1 MTMPYEAVREQVA
14 SLPIESFDVSRPELF
29 ENDTVEAY
37 FARLRDEA
45 PVHFCPSSAYGPYW
59 SITRFADIM
68 SVDANF
74 KDFSSDAFKG
84 GAIMFDFP
92 KGLERPNFMH
102 MDPPEHDAKRKVVS
116 PIVAPAN
123 LARLEGLIRERVDD
137 ILDNLPRGKTFNWV
151 DRVSIEL
158 TSRMLAT
165 IFGFPYEERRR
176 LIEWSEIATH
186 DVNTGG
192 PIDSEE
198 KRREA
203 LQPCLDTF
211 SELLAQRKSEEPR
224 PDLLSM
230 LAHSPV
236 TNRLSPQEFLAT
248 MTLLI
253 IGGNDTTRNSI
264 TGGLLAMYQN
274 PDQWQK
280 LRENPSLVT
289 SAVSEIIRWQTPL
302 SHMRRNTVADVEVNG
317 QKIPAGSKV
326 IMWYLS
332 GNRDERA
339 IENPHSF
346 IIDRPRA
353 RQHLSFGFGV
363 HRCVGNRLAEMQ
375 LRLLWESILARRLN
389 IEVIGPAKRVRSNL
403 IHGFSE
409 LPVIVH

>member
-1 MTMPYEAVREQVA
+1 
-14 SLPIESFDVSRPELF
+14 
-29 ENDTVEAY
+29 
-37 FARLRDEA
+37 
-45 PVHFCPSSAYGPYW
+45 
-59 SITRFADIM
+59 
-68 SVDANF
+68 
-74 KDFSSDAFKG
+74 
-84 GAIMFDFP
+84 MFDFP

-102 MDPPEHDAKRKVVS
+102 MDPPQHDAKRKVVS

-137 ILDNLPRGKTFNWV
+137 ILDTLPRGEAFNWV
-151 DRVSIEL
+151 EQVSIEL

-165 IFGFPYEERRR
+165 LFGFPYEERRR

-198 KRREA
+198 KRRAA

-211 SELLAQRKSEEPR
+211 TEMMRERAREPQRA
-224 PDLLSM
+224 DLISM
-230 LAHSPV
+230 LAHSPE
-236 TNRLSPQEFLAT
+236 TRSLSPQEFLAT

-264 TGGLLAMYQN
+264 SGGLLAMHEN
-274 PDQWQK
+274 PAQWRK
-280 LRENPSLVT
+280 LRENPALVP

-302 SHMRRNTVADVEVNG
+302 AHMRRNTVVDVEMHG
-317 QKIPAGSKV
+317 QRIPAGSKV

-339 IENPHSF
+339 IENPHQF
-346 IIDRPRA
+346 IVDRARP

-375 LRLLWESILARRLN
+375 LRLLWEGILARGLE
-389 IEVIGPAKRVRSNL
+389 IEVVGPARRVRSNL
-403 IHGFSE
+403 IHGISE
-409 LPVIVH
+409 LPVVVH

>member
-1 MTMPYEAVREQVA
+1 MSMPDEALREHVA
-14 SLPIESFDVSRPELF
+14 SLPIESFDVSQPALF

-45 PVHFCPSSAYGPYW
+45 PVHFCPRSAYGPYW
-59 SITRFADIM
+59 SITRYADII
-68 SVDANF
+68 SVDANHR
-74 KDFSSDAFKG
+74 DFSSDAFKG

-92 KGLERPNFMH
+92 KGHERPNFMH

-123 LARLEGLIRERVDD
+123 LARLEDLIRERVDD
-137 ILDNLPRGKTFNWV
+137 ILDNLPRGEVFNWV

-165 IFGFPYEERRR
+165 IFGFPYDERRR

-186 DVNTGG
+186 DINTGG

-198 KRREA
+198 KRRAA
-203 LQPCLDTF
+203 LQPCLEAFT
-211 SELLAQRKSEEPR
+211 ELMRQRAAEAPR
-224 PDLLSM
+224 ADLISM
-230 LAHSPV
+230 LAHSPR
-236 TNRLSPQEFLAT
+236 TNAMSPQEFLAT

-264 TGGLLAMYQN
+264 TGGLLAMHEH
-274 PDQWQK
+274 PDQWRK
-280 LRENPSLVT
+280 LRENPALVT
-289 SAVSEIIRWQTPL
+289 TAVSEIIRWQTPL
-302 SHMRRNTVADVEVNG
+302 SHMRRNTVTDVQVNG
-317 QKIPAGSKV
+317 QMIPAGSKV

-339 IENPHSF
+339 IENPHAF
-346 IIDRPRA
+346 VIDRPRA

-375 LRLLWESILARRLN
+375 LRLLWEGILARGLN
-389 IEVIGPAKRVRSNL
+389 IEVTGPARRVRSNL
-403 IHGFSE
+403 IHGFSQM
-409 LPVIVH
+409 PVIVH